1 MSRATSNNLVMV
13 KILDYMREYSNI
25 DNPMQVL
32 EITDALFDEYGIH
45 RDRKT
50 VGAALC
56 ELLEEGYIENL
67 GRKKGY
73 YFSNRPFDD
82 GELRMLIHSV
92 LGNHTIPPTLAD
104 ELVRKIEEL
113 GGDCFSGSS
122 YAVSVAD
129 SKREENVEVFDTE
142 DTIFEAIRNRKMIA
156 YDYYKYGVDGKLYKT
171 SSHQVSPYDVIMNN
185 QRLYLQGYS
194 EERGGIFYHRL
205 DRMKNVRVIP
215 EKRVPLKDV
224 PGYNESYNLKD
235 IANNLPYMYADEPEF
250 VTFSA
255 DADIV
260 DQIMDW
266 FGEGAIIGPDRNDDT
281 KISVAVRTSPRA
293 MEYWAKQYLDKVE
306 IIASKTDIR
315 GRIYESLEKGLEKY
329 KPKEKA
335 EPKDK
340 NKANS
345 KSDSKGKA
353 NSKSNPKDKTKNK
366 KK

>member
-1 MSRATSNNLVMV
+1 MSRAISNNLVLV

-32 EITDALFDEYGIH
+32 EITEALFDEFGIE

-50 VGAALC
+50 VGADLR
-56 ELLEEGYIENL
+56 ELLEGGYIENL

-92 LGNHTIPPTLAD
+92 LGNRTIPPTLAD

-122 YAVSVAD
+122 YAVSVVD
-129 SKREENVEVFDTE
+129 HKKEENAEIFDTE
-142 DTIFEAIRNRKMIA
+142 DTIFEAIRNRKMIS
-156 YDYYKYGVDGKLYKT
+156 YDYYKYGVDGKFYKT
-171 SSHQVSPYDVIMNN
+171 SSHLVSPYNVVMNN

-194 EERGGIFYHRL
+194 EERKGVFYHRL
-205 DRMKNVRVIP
+205 DRMKNAKVLD
-215 EKRVPLKDV
+215 EKRIPLKEV
-224 PGYNESYNLKD
+224 PEYDDSYNFIE
-235 IANNLPYMYADEPEF
+235 IANNLPYMFGDNPEL
-250 VTFSA
+250 VTFTA

-266 FGEGAIIGPDRNDDT
+266 FGEGAIIATDRSDDT
-281 KISVAVRTSPRA
+281 KISVAVRTSPMA

-306 IIASKTDIR
+306 ITASKTDIR

-329 KPKEKA
+329 KPKKKA
-335 EPKDK
+335 ESKSKPNPKVKSKDK
-340 NKANS
+340 
-345 KSDSKGKA
+345 
-353 NSKSNPKDKTKNK
+353 K
-366 KK
+366 K

>member
-1 MSRATSNNLVMV
+1 MSRATSNNLVLV

-32 EITDALFDEYGIH
+32 EITDALFDEFGIE

-50 VGAALC
+50 VGADLR
-56 ELLEEGYIENL
+56 ELLEGGYIENL

-82 GELRMLIHSV
+82 GELRMLVHSV
-92 LGNHTIPPTLAD
+92 LGNRTIPPTLAD

-113 GGDCFSGSS
+113 GGDCFNGSS

-129 SKREENVEVFDTE
+129 SKREENVEIFDTE

-205 DRMKNVRVIP
+205 DRMKNVRVVS
-215 EKRVPLKDV
+215 EKRTPLKDV
-224 PGYNESYNLKD
+224 PGYDEGYNFKE
-235 IANNLPYMYADEPEF
+235 IASNLPYMYADEPEL
-250 VTFSA
+250 VTFTA
-255 DADIV
+255 DEDIV

-266 FGEGAIIGPDRNDDT
+266 FGEGAIIAPDRSDDT
-281 KISVAVRTSPRA
+281 KVSVAVRTSPKA
-293 MEYWAKQYLDKVE
+293 MEHWAKQYLDKVE
-306 IIASKTDIR
+306 ITASKTDIR

-329 KPKEKA
+329 KPKKKA
-335 EPKDK
+335 EPKT
-340 NKANS
+340 
-345 KSDSKGKA
+345 KSETK
-353 NSKSNPKDKTKNK
+353 SKSNPKDKPQDK